1 MALKNYCYFVEGADE
16 KKIIDT
22 LETDM
27 KLISLE
33 KCMLLIRFRKKSQ

>member
-22 LETDM
+22 LKTDM
-27 KLISLE
+27 KLIQPG
-33 KCMLLIRFRKKSQ
+33 KVYVLIRFRKKSQ